1 VTNVHGFD
9 PARETGLLATV
20 VAMPGPTPT
29 PEDGPLFRAAH
40 RRADA
45 VDKAEPGGERRRA
58 WARFVPSALVA
69 LAEGFLRE
77 TMLLGAVLFSI
88 IAAVIGA
95 MSGQPAWAAVCV
107 GAGVLGTGLVLVAVA
122 RHWSFGRQW
131 AVVLGVLLLQAAVM
145 VAFWTTR

>member
-1 VTNVHGFD
+1 
-9 PARETGLLATV
+9 
-20 VAMPGPTPT
+20 MPGREPT
-29 PEDGPLFRAAH
+29 PEDGPLFRSAH

-45 VDKAEPGGERRRA
+45 IDRAQAGGERRRA

-69 LAEGFLRE
+69 VAEGFLRE
-77 TMLLGAVLFSI
+77 TMIMGAVLFSV

-95 MSGQPAWAAVCV
+95 TSGDAPWAVGCV
-107 GAGVLGTGLVLVAVA
+107 AAGVVGCVLVLVAVA

-131 AVVLGVLLLQAAVM
+131 AVILGVFALQCALM